1 MDTVCLCQAGFNDPD
16 QERSVLLQV
25 GGYVPSVMSDVC
37 GLVNNFEN

>member
-25 GGYVPSVMSDVC
+25 GGYVPFMSDVC

>member
-1 MDTVCLCQAGFNDPD
+1 MGTVCLCQAGFNDPD

-25 GGYVPSVMSDVC
+25 GGYVPFMTVVC